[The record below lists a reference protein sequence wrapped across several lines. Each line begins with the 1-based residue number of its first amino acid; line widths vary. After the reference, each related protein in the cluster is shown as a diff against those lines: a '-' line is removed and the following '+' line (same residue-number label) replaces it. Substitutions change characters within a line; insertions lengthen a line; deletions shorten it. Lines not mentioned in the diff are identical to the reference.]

1 MSRATSG
8 TATFSRATAR
18 IVACVAIVALLPV
31 AGCGGGGGNNLPK
44 VSGTVTVDGA
54 PADGCVLI
62 FYPEG
67 SRNASATGT
76 ADAAGKFTIVTNAK
90 PGIAA
95 GKYKVTANWP
105 DPSKRATAEDLQK
118 GISKDAPD
126 LLGGRYISPERSP
139 LTAEVTASTK
149 DLPAFQLTTK

>member
-1 MSRATSG
+1 MPRATS
-8 TATFSRATAR
+8 TAAVPGRPR
-18 IVACVAIVALLPV
+18 PRRVACAAILALLPV
-31 AGCGGGGGNNLPK
+31 AGCGGGGGNSLPK

-67 SRNASATGT
+67 SRSASATGT
-76 ADAAGKFTIVTNAK
+76 ADSAGKFTIVTNAK

-105 DPSKRATAEDLQK
+105 DPSQRATAEDLQK

-126 LLGGRYISPERSP
+126 LLGGRYMAPDRSP

-149 DLPAFQLTTK
+149 ELPAFQLTTK

>member
-1 MSRATSG
+1 MSHATLGRRLLAS
-8 TATFSRATAR
+8 AL
-18 IVACVAIVALLPV
+18 AIALLPAV
-31 AGCGGGGGNNLPK
+31 GCGGGGSGLPK
-44 VSGTVTVDGA
+44 VTGTVTVDGA

-67 SRNASATGT
+67 SRTASATGT

-126 LLGGRYISPERSP
+126 LLGGRYIAPERSP
-139 LTAEVTASTK
+139 LTAEVTGSTR
-149 DLPAFQLTTK
+149 DLPPFQLTTK